1 MSLVSDAL
9 AAMRDFVVLSE
20 KVERIGELVDDLA
33 DEVQAQDR
41 RLVRLETMVEMAQA
55 DRTRR
60 LPET

>member
-20 KVERIGELVDDLA
+20 KVERIGELVDELA
-33 DEVQAQDR
+33 DEVRAQDR

-60 LPET
+60 LPES